1 MQTALTL
8 LSVVAAMLGLGEIV
22 AAIVARAPS
31 LAFRVLAGALL
42 LDQATLTLLYL
53 RLPVDI
59 RPLRLAL
66 RIGAG
71 LILLA
76 GVLLLVWSAM
86 PHGSGP
92 EIALSAVGVGMI
104 VHSILTLR
112 VLANPI
118 RPESS

>member
-1 MQTALTL
+1 MRTTLTF
-8 LSVVAAMLGLGEIV
+8 LSVVAGMLGLSAIV
-22 AAIVARAPS
+22 AAIATHAPN

-86 PHGSGP
+86 PHGTGR
-92 EIALSAVGVGMI
+92 EIAMPMVGVGMI

-112 VLANPI
+112 VLASPL
-118 RPESS
+118 RPESA

>member
-1 MQTALTL
+1 MRTALVF
-8 LSVVAAMLGLGEIV
+8 LSVLAAVLGLS
-22 AAIVARAPS
+22 AIVVAIVTRAPS

-76 GVLLLVWSAM
+76 GALLLVWSAL
-86 PHGSGP
+86 PHAGGP
-92 EIALSAVGVGMI
+92 EIAMPALGVGMI

-112 VLANPI
+112 VLANPV
-118 RPESS
+118 RPESA

>member
-1 MQTALTL
+1 MRTSLTI
-8 LSVVAAMLGLGEIV
+8 LSVLAGMLGLGEIV
-22 AAIVARAPS
+22 ASIVARAPS

-76 GVLLLVWSAM
+76 GALILVWSAM
-86 PHGSGP
+86 PHPGGP
-92 EIALSAVGVGMI
+92 EIAMPAVGVGMI
-104 VHSILTLR
+104 VHSILTVR
-112 VLANPI
+112 VLSSPT
-118 RPESS
+118 RPEST

>member
-1 MQTALTL
+1 MRTTLTF
-8 LSVVAAMLGLGEIV
+8 LSVVAAVLGLSAIV
-22 AAIVARAPS
+22 AAIMTRAPN

-76 GVLLLVWSAM
+76 GALLLVWSAM
-86 PHGSGP
+86 PHAGGP
-92 EIALSAVGVGMI
+92 EIAMPAVGVGMI
-104 VHSILTLR
+104 IHSILTLR
-112 VLANPI
+112 VLATPL
-118 RPESS
+118 RTESA

>member
-1 MQTALTL
+1 MRTSLTI
-8 LSVVAAMLGLGEIV
+8 LSVVAGMLGLGEIL
-22 AAIVARAPS
+22 ASIVSSAPN

-59 RPLRLAL
+59 RPLRIAL

-76 GVLLLVWSAM
+76 GALILVWSAM
-86 PHGSGP
+86 PRAGGP
-92 EIALSAVGVGMI
+92 DIAMPAVGVGMI
-104 VHSILTLR
+104 VHSVLTLR
-112 VLANPI
+112 VLASPT
-118 RPESS
+118 RPEST